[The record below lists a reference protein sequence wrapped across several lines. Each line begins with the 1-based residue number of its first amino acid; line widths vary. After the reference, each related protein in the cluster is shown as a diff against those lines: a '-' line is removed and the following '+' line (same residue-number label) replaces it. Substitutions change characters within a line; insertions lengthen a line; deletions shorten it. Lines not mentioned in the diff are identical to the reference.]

1 MTAAAQEFPVLTTAR
16 LRLEPLDDQHL
27 DGFHR
32 LNSIAEVM
40 RFISGRPETVE
51 ETRAGIARV
60 KAAWHTFGYSWW
72 AFIDRQ
78 TGELIGAGC
87 IQHLAKDAANP
98 LELGWRLLPAMWGKG
113 LASEAAQAMAA
124 YAFETLAAPQL
135 VAVCGPDNTASAK
148 VMQRL
153 GMRYR
158 GIERW
163 YDTDTA
169 VYVIERSTWNA
180 GSGLHAPCA

>member
-16 LRLEPLDDQHL
+16 LRLEPLDERHF
-27 DGFHR
+27 DGLRR
-32 LNSIAEVM
+32 LNSIPEVM
-40 RFISGRPETVE
+40 RFISGRPETPE
-51 ETRAGIARV
+51 ETLASIARV

-72 AFIDRQ
+72 AFIERE

-87 IQHLAKDAANP
+87 LQHLGKDGANP
-98 LELGWRLLPAMWGKG
+98 LELGWRLLPSMWGKG

-124 YAFETLAAPQL
+124 YAFETLAAPRL
-135 VAVCGPDNTASAK
+135 TAVCDPDNTASAK

-158 GIERW
+158 GVERW
-163 YDTDTA
+163 YDTNVA
-169 VYVIERSTWNA
+169 VYATGRAEWAAGRAPAPAST
-180 GSGLHAPCA
+180 